1 MAFHVR
7 HPVWISTTPGQA
19 AWAFALL
26 FFVESM
32 ARASVATVLPLHA
45 YALFGDKETVS
56 LAYTSVALVA
66 LILSFAIPYMIR
78 FLSRRWSYT
87 VGAMAIAVCGV
98 LLSLDSI
105 TGQIGAMFARTFGA
119 ATLNITLNLY
129 IMDYIRKQE
138 LVRSEPLRYAVSTFA
153 WMAAPLGGV
162 WLYQHFGIWAA
173 GLVPIVFSFVLLGIF
188 WYLRISE
195 KGPIRP
201 ARMVPPNPFI
211 SVGRFWSQPR
221 LRLAW
226 AIAFSRSVFWVTFF
240 VYVPILMVEGHAGP
254 LAGGIAI
261 AAGNAM
267 LFNNLLV
274 TGLARRHSLRFM
286 ITLAFSGAGVLVVAA
301 GAAGTSHA
309 VLASVLIVAAAF
321 FVAMLDGL
329 GPIPFLRAVHAHER
343 PQMTTIYRT
352 YLDASEL
359 LPPFAYF
366 FAFMVFG
373 FSGAFWVL
381 AGVLFA
387 TGLLTWFYLPR
398 RL

>member
-7 HPVWISTTPGQA
+7 HPVWISTAPGQA

-26 FFVESM
+26 FFVESL

-45 YALFGDKETVS
+45 YVLFGDKETVS
-56 LAYTSVALVA
+56 LVYTCVAFVALCM
-66 LILSFAIPYMIR
+66 SFTIPYMIR
-78 FLSRRWSYT
+78 LLSRRWSYT
-87 VGAMAIAVCGV
+87 VGAFSIAMCGA
-98 LLSLDSI
+98 LLMLDSAF
-105 TGQIGAMFARTFGA
+105 GQVGAMFARTFGA

-129 IMDYIRKQE
+129 IMDYIRKQD
-138 LVRSEPLRYAVSTFA
+138 LVRSEPLRYAVSTLA

-162 WLYQHFGIWAA
+162 WLFQNYGIWAA
-173 GLVPIVFSFVLLGIF
+173 GFVPVGFSAMLLILF
-188 WYLRISE
+188 WYLRMSE
-195 KGPIRP
+195 KGPIRAGKTMP
-201 ARMVPPNPFI
+201 SNPFA
-211 SVGRFWSQPR
+211 SLGRFWEQPR

-226 AIAFSRSVFWVTFF
+226 IIAFSRSTFWVTFF

-267 LFNNLLV
+267 LLNNLLV
-274 TGLARRHSLRFM
+274 TGLVRRLSLRFM
-286 ITLAFSGAGVLVVAA
+286 ITLSFWGAGVLVIGV
-301 GAAGTSHA
+301 GMAGTQHA
-309 VLASVLIVAAAF
+309 IIAGVLIVAASF
-321 FVAMLDGL
+321 FAAMLDGL

-359 LPPFAYF
+359 LPPFAYV
-366 FAFMVFG
+366 FAFMAFG

-381 AGVLFA
+381 ATVLFA
-387 TGLLTWFYLPR
+387 TGLVSWIYLPR
-398 RL
+398 RM